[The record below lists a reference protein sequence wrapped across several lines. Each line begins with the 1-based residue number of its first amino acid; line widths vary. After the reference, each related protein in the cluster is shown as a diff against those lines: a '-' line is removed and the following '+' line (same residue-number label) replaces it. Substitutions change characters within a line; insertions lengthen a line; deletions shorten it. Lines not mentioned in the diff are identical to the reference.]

1 VEAGPGKEAV
11 EAGPEKEAVEAG
23 PGKQEVVQAEEGVGE
38 DLRAGEDR
46 D

>member
-1 VEAGPGKEAV
+1 MAKRAPGKSRWHVVAQ
-11 EAGPEKEAVEAG
+11 KEDRY
-23 PGKQEVVQAEEGVGE
+23 QEVVQAEEGVGE